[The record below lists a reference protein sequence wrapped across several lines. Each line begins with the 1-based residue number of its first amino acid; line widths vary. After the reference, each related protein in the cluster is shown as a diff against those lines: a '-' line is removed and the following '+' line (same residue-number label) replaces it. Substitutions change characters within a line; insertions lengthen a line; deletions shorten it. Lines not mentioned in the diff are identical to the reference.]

1 MKKTLKRNYFGRNY
15 SKLDKPESLLYQKT
29 TTTAKTKQKKSNVPY
44 RTLFHKT
51 VFRMNPK
58 RLLIIQFDDQSTL
71 NCRYIP
77 SHDGTN
83 ENL

>member
-1 MKKTLKRNYFGRNY
+1 MAKT
-15 SKLDKPESLLYQKT
+15 ESLLYQKT
-29 TTTAKTKQKKSNVPY
+29 KKQSKTKQTNKKKKEKEKKKEKSNVSF

-71 NCRYIP
+71 NCQYIP
-77 SHDGTN
+77 NHDGTN
-83 ENL
+83 EN

>member
-1 MKKTLKRNYFGRNY
+1 M
-15 SKLDKPESLLYQKT
+15 DKPESLLYQKT

-51 VFRMNPK
+51 IEFRMNPK

-71 NCRYIP
+71 NCQYIP

>member
-1 MKKTLKRNYFGRNY
+1 MAKT
-15 SKLDKPESLLYQKT
+15 ESLLYQKT
-29 TTTAKTKQKKSNVPY
+29 KKQSKTKQTNKKKKEKSNVSF

-71 NCRYIP
+71 NCQYIP
-77 SHDGTN
+77 NHDGTN
-83 ENL
+83 EN

>member
-1 MKKTLKRNYFGRNY
+1 MGGTTQNWINLNPYSTKKQQQQ
-15 SKLDKPESLLYQKT
+15 QKQN
-29 TTTAKTKQKKSNVPY
+29 KQKSNVPY

-51 VFRMNPK
+51 IEFRMNPK

-71 NCRYIP
+71 NCQYIP